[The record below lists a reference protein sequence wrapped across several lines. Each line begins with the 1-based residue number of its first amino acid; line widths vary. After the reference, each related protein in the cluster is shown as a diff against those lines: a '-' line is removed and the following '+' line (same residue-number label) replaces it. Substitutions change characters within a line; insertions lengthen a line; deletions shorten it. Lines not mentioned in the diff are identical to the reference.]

1 MDHLIVE
8 LLVAVARLVL
18 TADGPAPSAA
28 RSLVAKA
35 ALWAAEK
42 VAGVVI
48 EEATKTAVEK
58 RLSRRQAQQAPSED
72 TGNR

>member
-1 MDHLIVE
+1 MYLIVE

-18 TADGPAPSAA
+18 TADGPAASAA

-42 VAGVVI
+42 AAGTVI
-48 EEATKTAVEK
+48 EEATKAAVEK
-58 RLSRRQAQQAPSED
+58 RLSRRQTQQAPSED